1 MIETNIVY
9 ADKYPAFCPK
19 KNNNLYTRFLATIYS
34 LRPTVKIALIIIIM
48 LILIL
53 IFLIIFAFYIR

>member
-9 ADKYPAFCPK
+9 VDKYPAFCPK
-19 KNNNLYTRFLATIYS
+19 KNNNLYTRFILNITS
-34 LRPTVKIALIIIIM
+34 LRPKVKIALIIIIM